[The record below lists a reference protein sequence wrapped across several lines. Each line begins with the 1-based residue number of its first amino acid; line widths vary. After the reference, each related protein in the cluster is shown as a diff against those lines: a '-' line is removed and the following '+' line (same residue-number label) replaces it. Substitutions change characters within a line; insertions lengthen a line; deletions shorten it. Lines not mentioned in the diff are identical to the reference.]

1 MTSRLRFCTFVSK
14 LPIRNPVICAK
25 LAESGALFIV
35 EDAAAMTE
43 LTLSWCKNA
52 DAAALAGLA
61 GYTVLEQNSGAL
73 DKTMKVV
80 ELYNN

>member
-1 MTSRLRFCTFVSK
+1 
-14 LPIRNPVICAK
+14 
-25 LAESGALFIV
+25 
-35 EDAAAMTE
+35 MTE